1 MAEAESI
8 TAFPRQLL
16 IVLLR
21 GYRLLISPLLGN
33 NCRFCPSCSNYAEQA
48 IREYGVLRGL
58 GLTLRRLGKC
68 HPWHPGGYDPVPPST
83 TEP

>member
-8 TAFPRQLL
+8 TAFPGQLL